1 MAGGRCTSGDLP
13 LRTHARTYTCLLYDC
28 ILLTVFFYQC
38 FVHPSGSKSNYSYQQ
53 QTDYSKQGPPSSDP
67 NKQITT
73 TIQSELKPPRSPG
86 TPPLTDL
93 LPSGGPANDDPN
105 DRVVP
110 PVGGEKRKRYPSDYH
125 EIPEVKRQHYG
136 SDVGGGGVGHGV
148 GLGCGAGRGNVGR
161 GSVGRGRGSVGRGV
175 GRGSRWDN
183 PEKKQKK
190 SKLFCFLLTVNM
202 YVACIHLHNMCIH
215 IHT

>member
-13 LRTHARTYTCLLYDC
+13 LRTHACTYTCLLYDC
-28 ILLTVFFYQC
+28 ILLTVFIYQC

-161 GSVGRGRGSVGRGV
+161 GRGSVGRGRGSV

-202 YVACIHLHNMCIH
+202 YVTCIHLHNMCIH